1 MSATALPTHNSP
13 MFRPRLAFFLPVLL
27 AFGLLAGV
35 PAGSMAQTS
44 PASADVAA
52 KPSAAFTLDIQAPPD
67 LSDLLTRHLELQRY
81 RELTDLGEAELLR
94 LMAAAE
100 QDARKLAAT
109 LGYFAPEVNLT
120 RLPSAAGEPRVVK
133 LVVTP
138 GPPTTVTGVRIV
150 FAGAISTDAT
160 AQGQRQ
166 QIETSWSLRQGMRFT
181 QAAWDTAK
189 LQAIRQLTSQRYPGG
204 QLSNSSADVD
214 AETGRAELTV
224 TLDSGPAY
232 RLGELRIEGLQ
243 RHPASLVQRLAN
255 LAPGSDYALTP
266 LMEAQQRLADSGYF
280 DSVFLSLDTTG
291 DPMAAPVRV
300 QLRESQ
306 LQKLVLGIGAST
318 DGGARLSAEHTH
330 HQSPVLGW
338 RAVSKLS
345 FDRETRSIGS
355 DLSSPPDDQ
364 QARWIAGALLQTQHS
379 GSFDASSQRLRFGR
393 SQASEQIDRNYYV
406 QYDRADTVASDGN
419 ALVIAQAVSA
429 NYAFV
434 VRHLQG
440 LPAPVGGWGLGVEV
454 GGGST
459 LGAERQPFGRV
470 LARGLAIL
478 PLGEWLGSSQ
488 RSGGRLALRAET
500 GALLADANAVLPST
514 QLFLTGGDK
523 TVRGYAYHDIGVTL
537 SNGQTGPGRYL
548 ASGSLEWQRPLSVRG
563 SSDWEGALF
572 VDAGAVAD
580 VPAELRA
587 KVGVGAGLR
596 WKSPVGP
603 LQLDLAYGVALEQ
616 WRLHLNVGF
625 SF

>member
-1 MSATALPTHNSP
+1 
-13 MFRPRLAFFLPVLL
+13 MFRSRAIFFLPVLL
-27 AFGLLAGV
+27 AFTLLFLTPMHSAAQPAPTLDAAPPDPGV
-35 PAGSMAQTS
+35 
-44 PASADVAA
+44 
-52 KPSAAFTLDIQAPPD
+52 AFTLDIQAPPD
-67 LSDLLTRHLELQRY
+67 LNELLARHLELQRY

-100 QDARKLAAT
+100 IDARKLAAT
-109 LGYFAPEVNLT
+109 LGYFAPEVSLT
-120 RLPSAAGEPRVVK
+120 RVPSAPGEPRVVK
-133 LVVTP
+133 LVVRP
-138 GPPTTVTGVRIV
+138 GSPTTVAGVRIV

-160 AQGQRQ
+160 AQAQRQ

-181 QAAWDTAK
+181 QAAWDAAK
-189 LQAIRQLTSQRYPGG
+189 LQAIRQLTSQRFPGG
-204 QLSNSSADVD
+204 QLASSTADVD
-214 AETGRAELTV
+214 AETGRAELMV

-243 RHPASLVQRLAN
+243 RHPASLVQRLAH

-280 DSVFLSLDTTG
+280 DSVFLSLDTSG
-291 DPMAAPVRV
+291 DPAAAPVRV

-345 FDRETRSIGS
+345 LDRETRSIGS

-364 QARWIAGALLQTQHS
+364 QTRWIAGALLQTQHS
-379 GSFDASSQRLRFGR
+379 GSFDATSQRLRFGR
-393 SQASEQIDRNYYV
+393 SQASEQIDRNYYL
-406 QYDRADTVASDGN
+406 QYDRADTIASDGKE
-419 ALVIAQAVSA
+419 LVIAQAVSA

-440 LPAPVGGWGLGVEV
+440 LPAPVSGWGLGVEL

-459 LGAERQPFGRV
+459 LGAERQPFARV
-470 LARGLAIL
+470 LARGLAVL
-478 PLGEWLGSSQ
+478 PLGDWLGSSQ

-548 ASGSLEWQRPLSVRG
+548 ASGSLEWQRPISVRG
-563 SSDWEGALF
+563 SNDWEGALF

-580 VPAELRA
+580 APAELRA

>member
-1 MSATALPTHNSP
+1 MPGPAMRTHNSP
-13 MFRPRLAFFLPVLL
+13 MFRLRLAFFLPALLVLALLL
-27 AFGLLAGV
+27 AS
-35 PAGSMAQTS
+35 PARSLAQTA
-44 PASADVAA
+44 PAAADA
-52 KPSAAFTLDIQAPPD
+52 SGGQSGAFTLEIQAPAD

-109 LGYFAPEVNLT
+109 LGYFAPEISLT
-120 RLPSAAGEPRVVK
+120 RVPSAPGQARVVR
-133 LVVTP
+133 LVATS
-138 GPPTTVTGVRIV
+138 GQATTVAGVRIV
-150 FAGAISTDAT
+150 FTGAISTDVA

-166 QIETSWSLRQGMRFT
+166 QIENSWSLRQGVRFT

-204 QLSNSSADVD
+204 QLSSSSADVD

-224 TLDSGPAY
+224 TLDSGPAFH
-232 RLGELRIEGLQ
+232 LGELRIEGLQ

-266 LMEAQQRLADSGYF
+266 LMEAQQRLADSGYV

-338 RAVSKLS
+338 RAISKLS
-345 FDRETRSIGS
+345 LDRETRAIGT

-364 QARWIAGALLQTQHS
+364 QTRWILGALLQTQHA

-393 SQASEQIDRNYYV
+393 SQASEQIDRNYFL
-406 QYDRADTVASDGN
+406 QYDRADTLASDGN
-419 ALVIAQAVSA
+419 GLVIAQAVSA

-434 VRHLQG
+434 VRHLPG
-440 LPAPVGGWGLGVEV
+440 LPAPVSGWGLGVEL

-459 LGAERQPFGRV
+459 LGAERQPFARV

-478 PLGEWLGSSQ
+478 PLGEQLGSSQ
-488 RSGGRLALRAET
+488 QSGGRLALRAEA

-548 ASGSLEWQRPLSVRG
+548 ASGSLEWQRPISVRG
-563 SSDWEGALF
+563 SNDWEGALF

-603 LQLDLAYGVALEQ
+603 LQLDLAYGVAIEP

>member
-1 MSATALPTHNSP
+1 MSATALPTHNRP
-13 MFRPRLAFFLPVLL
+13 MSRPRPAFFLSALLVLAL
-27 AFGLLAGV
+27 MLVSPGRAL
-35 PAGSMAQTS
+35 AQTAPAAADATGS
-44 PASADVAA
+44 PI
-52 KPSAAFTLDIQAPPD
+52 AAFTLDIQAPPD
-67 LSDLLTRHLELQRY
+67 LNDLLTRHLELQRY
-81 RELTDLGEAELLR
+81 RELTDLGDAELQR

-109 LGYFAPEVNLT
+109 LGYFAPEVSLT
-120 RLPSAAGEPRVVK
+120 RMPGAPGQARVLR

-138 GPPTTVTGVRIV
+138 GQPTLVTAVRIV

-166 QIETSWSLRQGMRFT
+166 QIESSWSLRPGMRFT

-189 LQAIRQLTSQRYPGG
+189 LLAIRQLTSQRFPGG
-204 QLSNSSADVD
+204 QLASSSADVD

-224 TLDSGPAY
+224 ALDSGPAY

-266 LMEAQQRLADSGYF
+266 MMAAQQRLADSGYF

-291 DPMAAPVRV
+291 DPTAAPVRV

-338 RAVSKLS
+338 RAISKLS
-345 FDRETRSIGS
+345 LDRETRSIGT

-364 QARWIAGALLQTQHS
+364 QTRWVLGGLLQTQHA
-379 GSFDASSQRLRFGR
+379 GSFDATSQRLRFGR
-393 SQASEQIDRNYYV
+393 SQASEQIDRNYYL
-406 QYDRADTVASDGN
+406 QYDRADTIASDGN

-434 VRHLQG
+434 VRHLLG
-440 LPAPVGGWGLGVEV
+440 LPAPVSGWGLGVEL

-459 LGAERQPFGRV
+459 LGTERQPFARV

-478 PLGEWLGSSQ
+478 PLGEWPGSSQ
-488 RSGGRLALRAET
+488 RSGARLALRAET

-603 LQLDLAYGVALEQ
+603 LQLDLGYGVALEQ

>member
-1 MSATALPTHNSP
+1 MLALAAAPLRAQPSP
-13 MFRPRLAFFLPVLL
+13 
-27 AFGLLAGV
+27 
-35 PAGSMAQTS
+35 QTG
-44 PASADVAA
+44 DVAA
-52 KPSAAFTLDIQAPPD
+52 NPSAAFTLDIQAPPD
-67 LSDLLTRHLELQRY
+67 LNDLLTRHLELQRY
-81 RELTDLGEAELLR
+81 RELTDLGEAELQR
-94 LMAAAE
+94 LMTAAE
-100 QDARKLAAT
+100 QDARQLAAT
-109 LGYFAPEVNLT
+109 LGYFAPEISLT
-120 RLPSAAGEPRVVK
+120 RVPSAPGQARVVR
-133 LVVTP
+133 LVATP
-138 GPPTTVTGVRIV
+138 GQPTTVSGVHIV
-150 FAGAISTDAT
+150 FTGAISTDAA
-160 AQGQRQ
+160 AQEQRR
-166 QIETSWSLRQGMRFT
+166 QIENSWSLRQGMRFT

-189 LQAIRQLTSQRYPGG
+189 LQAIRQLTSQRFPGG
-204 QLSNSSADVD
+204 QLSSSSADVD
-214 AETGRAELTV
+214 AETGRAELTI

-232 RLGELRIEGLQ
+232 HLGELRIEGLQ

-255 LAPGSDYALTP
+255 LAPGNDYALMP

-280 DSVFLSLDTTG
+280 DSVFLSLDITG
-291 DPMAAPVRV
+291 DPTAAPVRV

-338 RAVSKLS
+338 RAISKLS
-345 FDRETRSIGS
+345 LDRETRAIGT

-364 QARWIAGALLQTQHS
+364 QTRWVMGVLLQTQHA
-379 GSFDASSQRLRFGR
+379 GSFDATSQRLRFGR
-393 SQASEQIDRNYYV
+393 SQASEQIDRNYFV
-406 QYDRADTVASDGN
+406 QYDRADTLASDGN

-440 LPAPVGGWGLGVEV
+440 LPVPVSGWGLGVEL

-459 LGAERQPFGRV
+459 LGAERQPFARV

-478 PLGEWLGSSQ
+478 PLGERLESSP
-488 RSGGRLALRAET
+488 RSAGRLALRAEA
-500 GALLADANAVLPST
+500 GALLADASAVLPST

-523 TVRGYAYHDIGVTL
+523 SVRGYAYHDIGVAVA
-537 SNGQTGPGRYL
+537 NGQTGPGRYL
-548 ASGSLEWQRPLSVRG
+548 ASGSLEWQRPINVRG
-563 SSDWEGALF
+563 SSDWESALF

-603 LQLDLAYGVALEQ
+603 LQLDLAYGVALDR